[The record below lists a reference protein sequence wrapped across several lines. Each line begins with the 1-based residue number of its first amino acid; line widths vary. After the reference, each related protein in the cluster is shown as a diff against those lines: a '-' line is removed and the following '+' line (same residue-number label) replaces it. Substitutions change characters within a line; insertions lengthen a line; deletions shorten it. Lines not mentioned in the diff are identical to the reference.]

1 MVEVVPIIVI
11 FVAEGCFSVF
21 FAVVPNRFG
30 IHPRQ
35 KCLGGRSIPKRGK
48 KSSFWDLPHLE
59 GPPGHINPKTIWNN
73 ARLPRKAAP
82 RRCPRR
88 RQGTPWR
95 IRATLGN
102 VRGGTAS
109 AVGPKRSEAIRQGVP
124 AKPQGI
130 TKPAPGRVGFV
141 EYCVRSRRTGAAGTA
156 GKHAARQ
163 TRGRAAVSTRRFPL
177 PAL

>member
-1 MVEVVPIIVI
+1 MTSASGVGLLNMVEVVPIIVI

-73 ARLPRKAAP
+73 ARQAAPRRCP

-88 RQGTPWR
+88 RQGNR
-95 IRATLGN
+95 QRAAGRRRSGR
-102 VRGGTAS
+102 RG
-109 AVGPKRSEAIRQGVP
+109 
-124 AKPQGI
+124 GI
-130 TKPAPGRVGFV
+130 TKPAREGSVLLNIV
-141 EYCVRSRRTGAAGTA
+141 CAAAGQ
-156 GKHAARQ
+156 ARQ
-163 TRGRAAVSTRRFPL
+163 EPQASTRLGRRAAAGQASSLARR
-177 PAL
+177 